1 MSFLYSEINSLV
13 YLQKKMNKKKL
24 PKGVPEENIYN
35 NAHLL
40 IYLFYA
46 ISIGSVV
53 WLLLNQN

>member
-1 MSFLYSEINSLV
+1 
-13 YLQKKMNKKKL
+13 MNKQKL

-35 NAHLL
+35 NAHFL